1 MAKISGRIVAFRH
14 DPDGGVMMTTTLY
27 FADGKELTVTGVV
40 YLALQMGTFEI
51 RYDNTITPHALKGIR
66 LVAG

>member
-14 DPDGGVMMTTTLY
+14 DPDGGVMRTTTLF
-27 FADGKELTVTGVV
+27 FADGKELTIAGVV

-51 RYDNTITPHALKGIR
+51 RYDKAVTPHTLIGIK
-66 LVAG
+66 LDAG